1 MKSQNKQ
8 NVSQNETIS
17 QSERNKICKLLD
29 FYVKVPIQNAFA
41 TIFSGDCDEDI
52 QLFKK
57 SKSTSANDEVKCDWG
72 WIALNDNQEL
82 SETQMIQFFKRIIGV
97 WIKKR
102 YFPVA
107 FKLQEDSALCRHYVL
122 EGKTLLDQLKRDDV
136 VAKAL
141 DVVKQSWIVSQRIY
155 TPPINTPISTISMV
169 LGSDAVAQQ
178 QPLCKTISITLSP
191 VKPSQK
197 SRKNSDLTSKAQNA
211 KQVTKGTSDLEPLH
225 SLKEFLIQ
233 MKMFSKSPSMQGMT
247 NSCRLRELIEEYRVY
262 HKLKYNSPLSPCI
275 TSQHNV
281 SKQLQHLG
289 FTIKKPGNI
298 YTLKYFNS

>member
-41 TIFSGDCDEDI
+41 TIFCGDCEDGI
-52 QLFKK
+52 KIFKK
-57 SKSTSANDEVKCDWG
+57 TESTMDNDEANLKCIWG

-82 SETQMIQFFKRIIGV
+82 SETQMIQYFKRIIGV

-107 FKLQEDSALCRHYVL
+107 LKLQEDSALCRHYVL
-122 EGKTLLDQLKRDDV
+122 EGKTLLDKLKCDNV

-141 DVVKQSWIVSQRIY
+141 EVVKQSWIVSQRIY
-155 TPPINTPISTISMV
+155 TPPINTTYSTV
-169 LGSDAVAQQ
+169 LDSDVVAQH
-178 QPLCKTISITLSP
+178 CKTISITLSP

-197 SRKNSDLTSKAQNA
+197 SRKNSDLTSNNAQNA
-211 KQVTKGTSDLEPLH
+211 KQVTKGTSDLEPLN
-225 SLKEFLIQ
+225 SLKECLVQ

-262 HKLKYNSPLSPCI
+262 HKLKYNSPLSTTS
-275 TSQHNV
+275 TSQRNV
-281 SKQLQHLG
+281 AKYLQHLG

>member
-1 MKSQNKQ
+1 MKSQNQQ
-8 NVSQNETIS
+8 NISQNETIS

-41 TIFSGDCDEDI
+41 TIFCGDCEDDI
-52 QLFKK
+52 KLFKK
-57 SKSTSANDEVKCDWG
+57 SESTWDNNEDNLKCFWG
-72 WIALNDNQEL
+72 WIASNDNQEL
-82 SETQMIQFFKRIIGV
+82 SETQMKQYFKRIIGV

-122 EGKTLLDQLKRDDV
+122 EGKALLDQLKRDDV

-141 DVVKQSWIVSQRIY
+141 DVVKQSWIVSQRMY
-155 TPPINTPISTISMV
+155 TPPINTTYLMV

-178 QPLCKTISITLSP
+178 EPHCKTISIILSP

-197 SRKNSDLTSKAQNA
+197 STKNSDLTSNAQNA
-211 KQVTKGTSDLEPLH
+211 KQVTKGTSDIESLN
-225 SLKEFLIQ
+225 SLKEFLVQ

-247 NSCRLRELIEEYRVY
+247 NSCRLRELIEEYRVF
-262 HKLKYNSPLSPCI
+262 HKLKYNSPLSPSI

-281 SKQLQHLG
+281 AKHLQHLG